1 MTARW
6 IRPLFYLK
14 LVSHCQDKAFFT
26 VFSEIKI
33 IHWHSA
39 LEKNKMRNRNS
50 EGELVLKKHYEL
62 QKIDAKTAKK
72 AFEKDAIPW
81 IKKRGEL

>member
-1 MTARW
+1 
-6 IRPLFYLK
+6 
-14 LVSHCQDKAFFT
+14 
-26 VFSEIKI
+26 
-33 IHWHSA
+33 
-39 LEKNKMRNRNS
+39 MRNRNS